1 MKRKELRDRLH
12 LSGIDGQAAALAGK
26 WGLGFEI
33 AEFCWAPRLE
43 QPDAMELVRQQIAGM
58 ERLWLH
64 APFAELAPCAI
75 DPLVREAALRRFRQT
90 IRTAQML
97 GVKRIVVHGGYI
109 PLVYFPEWYVEQS
122 AVFWKELLA
131 DVPPD
136 MVLAVENVMEPGPD
150 MLVQIAQAVAD
161 PRLGLCLDVG
171 HANTSVSRTSPMEWI
186 GPMAPWLK
194 HVHLHNNRGDW
205 DLHDPLGQGDIP
217 MAQVLDTLLDV
228 CPAATYTI
236 ENQDCAPSLTWLA
249 EQGYLEERA

>member
-1 MKRKELRDRLH
+1 MERKELRGRLH

-43 QPDAMELVRQQIAGM
+43 QPDAMELVRQQIAGV

-90 IRTAQML
+90 IRTARML
-97 GVKRIVVHGGYI
+97 GVKRVVVHGGYI

-150 MLVQIAQAVAD
+150 MLVQIAEQVND

-171 HANTSVSRTSPMEWI
+171 HANTVSKIPVRQ
-186 GPMAPWLK
+186 WLK
-194 HVHLHNNRGDW
+194 RLAPRLIHLHLHDNDGAA
-205 DLHDPLGQGDIP
+205 DLHQIPGDGSLGFPGLMDEIEAAAP
-217 MAQVLDTLLDV
+217 KATLTFECMDG
-228 CPAATYTI
+228 AG
-236 ENQDCAPSLTWLA
+236 CARRLA
-249 EQGYLEERA
+249 EYGWLER

>member
-1 MKRKELRDRLH
+1 MERKELWGRLH
-12 LSGIDGQAAALAGK
+12 LSGIDGQAALAGK

-43 QPDAMELVRQQIAGM
+43 QPDAMELVRQQIAGV

-90 IRTAQML
+90 IRTARML

-150 MLVQIAQAVAD
+150 MLVQIAEQVND

-171 HANTSVSRTSPMEWI
+171 HANTSVSRTPPMEWI